1 MATPENQPAATPTAT
16 TTTTGASPPSL
27 GILDQVLLER
37 RAVDEDHRRAAVSS
51 IDTLLR
57 EIDRGTIKLTAN
69 MRVEI
74 TRRIGEI
81 DAAVENQVNRVMHH
95 ADFQKLE
102 STWRGLHYLVR
113 QAAEAGPEVRLQV
126 LNAPKSDLVKDLAPG
141 REFDQS
147 ALWNRVYEREYGMLG
162 GKPYGVLVGD
172 YEFSRSPQD
181 IELLK
186 RIAGVA
192 AGAHAPFLAAAA
204 PGLFGW
210 ESFEEEADT
219 TKLEKLFRGS
229 EYTRW
234 RAFRESDESRYVGL
248 CMPRFLLRLPYG
260 RETAPVDG
268 FDFEEDVDGRD
279 HRKYLWGN
287 AAYALAGRLVAS
299 FADYGWYSAIRG
311 TEGGGL
317 VSDLPIHNFRTDL
330 GAFAAKCPT
339 EVELSDRREKEYSDL
354 GFIPLV
360 HEKDSDHA
368 VFFGAQSVHKPAK
381 FTTDAAN
388 ANARLGAQLPY
399 ILATSRIAHCL
410 KAMARDKVGSYTSRD
425 MCEFE
430 LNEWIRKFVTEETV
444 DQAVM
449 AERPFREARIDV
461 TEVPGRPGAYAAT
474 AYLRPHYMLDELTI
488 SLRLVAELPASVKS

>member
-1 MATPENQPAATPTAT
+1 MATSERQPAPGPA
-16 TTTTGASPPSL
+16 ASDAAPAASV
-27 GILDQVLLER
+27 LDQVLRER
-37 RAVDEDHRRAAVSS
+37 RAVDEDHLRSAQDS
-51 IDTLLR
+51 IKTLLR
-57 EIDRGTIKLTAN
+57 QIDRGAIKLTAD
-69 MRVEI
+69 MRLEL

-81 DAAVENQVNRVMHH
+81 NAAVEAQVNRVLHH
-95 ADFQKLE
+95 PDFQKLE
-102 STWRGLHYLVR
+102 ATWRGLHYLVR

-126 LNAPKSDLVKDLAPG
+126 LNAPKADLIKDLAPG

-147 ALWNRVYEREYGMLG
+147 ALWNRVYEKEYGMLG
-162 GKPYGVLVGD
+162 GKPYGALVGD

-181 IELLK
+181 VELLK

-210 ESFEEEADT
+210 QSYEEEADT
-219 TKLEKLFRGS
+219 PKLEKLFRGA

-234 RAFRESDESRYVGL
+234 RAFRESDEARYVGL
-248 CMPRFLLRLPYG
+248 CLPKFLLRLPHG
-260 RETAPVDG
+260 RDTMPADG

-279 HRKYLWGN
+279 HGKYLWGN
-287 AAYALAGRLVAS
+287 AAYALAGRRVES

-330 GAFAAKCPT
+330 GPFASKCPT
-339 EVELSDRREKEYSDL
+339 EVALSDRREKEYSDL

-360 HEKDSDHA
+360 YEKDSDHA

-381 FTTDAAN
+381 YTTDAAN

-399 ILATSRIAHCL
+399 ILATSRIAHYL
-410 KAMARDKVGSYTSRD
+410 KAMARDKVGSYTSREI
-425 MCEFE
+425 CERE
-430 LNEWIRKFVTEETV
+430 LNEWIIAYVTEETV
-444 DQAVM
+444 DQRVM
-449 AERPFREARIDV
+449 AEKPFREARIDV
-461 TEVPGRPGAYAAT
+461 TEVLGRPGCYNAT
-474 AYLRPHYMLDELTI
+474 AYLRPHYMLDELSV
-488 SLRLVAELPASVKS
+488 SLRLVAELPPSVKS

>member
-1 MATPENQPAATPTAT
+1 MAATERQPEPGSAHTPAAAPAP
-16 TTTTGASPPSL
+16 GSSM
-27 GILDQVLLER
+27 LDQVLRER
-37 RAVDEDHRRAAVSS
+37 RAVDEDHRRAAVTS
-51 IDTLLR
+51 IETLLR
-57 EIDRGTIKLTAN
+57 EIDRGTIKLTAD
-69 MRVEI
+69 MRLEI

-81 DAAVENQVNRVMHH
+81 DAAIESQLNRVLHH
-95 ADFQKLE
+95 PDFQKLE
-102 STWRGLHYLVR
+102 ATWRGLHYLVR

-147 ALWNRVYEREYGMLG
+147 ALWNRVYEKEYGSLG

-181 IELLK
+181 VELLK

-192 AGAHAPFLAAAA
+192 AGAHAPFLAAAS

-219 TKLEKLFRGS
+219 PKLEKLFRGS

-234 RAFRESDESRYVGL
+234 RAFRESDEARYVGL
-248 CMPRFLLRLPYG
+248 CMPRFLLRLPFG
-260 RETAPVDG
+260 RDTVPVDG

-287 AAYALAGRLVAS
+287 AAYALAGRLVES
-299 FADYGWYSAIRG
+299 FADFGWYSSIRG
-311 TEGGGL
+311 TEGGGR

-330 GAFAAKCPT
+330 GPFAAKCPT
-339 EVELSDRREKEYSDL
+339 EIELPDRREKEYSDL

-360 HEKDSDHA
+360 HEKESDHA
-368 VFFGAQSVHKPAK
+368 VFFGAQSCHKPAK
-381 FTTDAAN
+381 FTSESAN

-399 ILATSRIAHCL
+399 ILATSRIAHYL
-410 KAMARDKVGSYTSRD
+410 KAMARDKVGSYTSREA
-425 MCEFE
+425 CERD
-430 LNEWIRKFVTEETV
+430 LNEWIIRYVTAETS
-444 DQAVM
+444 DERVM
-449 AERPFREARIDV
+449 AERPFREAHIDV
-461 TEVPGRPGAYAAT
+461 TEVVGKPGCYNAT
-474 AYLRPHYMLDELTI
+474 AFLRPHYMLDELTV
-488 SLRLVAELPASVKS
+488 SLRLVAELPTSVKS